1 MRIWGRRVGLIMRET
16 SKRPWSKPMKLRNV
30 KTIELVPTVP
40 FCFDPTFHKPDHFT
54 SGDNH
59 WEPGIRWQTWAWSGK
74 CFGLKFQD
82 KSSADGPRLQIDVY
96 ADQTLSDETV
106 SSLVD
111 EIKYRYNLELDLT
124 GFYRRFGKDKVL
136 GPIVQRW
143 QGMRPGHPSSLYE
156 YLIIGI
162 VLQNATV
169 RRSIQMFQALLE
181 NYGTRVEFDGKELWC
196 FWEPGALHNVTEEE
210 LRALKV
216 GYRAKSIKKIDEC
229 FYDGAVNEF
238 ELRTKDRETQRKELL
253 KLYGVGPATV
263 WYLLFDV
270 FHHWDFFNHVSPW
283 EQKIY
288 SKLFFDRDPE
298 DPVEVPIILKHFERF
313 GEYKQLAVHY
323 IWEDLWWKRK
333 AGQIPW
339 LETLIR
345 V

>member
-1 MRIWGRRVGLIMRET
+1 
-16 SKRPWSKPMKLRNV
+16 MKLRKI
-30 KTIELVPTVP
+30 KTIELEPSVP
-40 FCFDPTFHKPDHFT
+40 FSFDPTFHKPDHFT
-54 SGDNH
+54 SGDNC
-59 WEPGIRWQTWAWSGK
+59 WQPGIRWQTWTWSGK

-82 KSSADGPRLQIDVY
+82 LGTVNEPGLRVDIY
-96 ADQTLSDETV
+96 ADQKAPDQV
-106 SSLVD
+106 IASLIA
-111 EIKYRYNLELDLT
+111 EIKYRYNLDLDLS
-124 GFYRRFGKDKVL
+124 GFYKAFRKDEVL
-136 GPIVQRW
+136 GPIIKRW
-143 QGMRPGHPSSLYE
+143 RGMRPGHPSSLYE
-156 YLIIGI
+156 YLMIGI

-181 NYGTRVEFDGKELWC
+181 KYGTRLEYDGKELWC
-196 FWEPGALHNVTEEE
+196 FWEPGALQSVSEEE

-216 GYRAKSIKKIDEC
+216 GYRAKSIKKIDDY
-229 FYDGAVNEF
+229 FTQGAVDEF
-238 ELRTKDRETQRKELL
+238 ELRKKDRETQMQELL

-288 SKLFFDRDPE
+288 SKLFFDKDPE
-298 DPVEVPIILKHFERF
+298 SPVEVDTILKHFEKF

-333 AGQIPW
+333 SGQVPW
-339 LETLIR
+339 LEKLIR